1 MDNSNPNNDVEDFD
15 LDEIF
20 EEIST
25 QGISESFKEY
35 CDSLSEFYQYI
46 HVGSRSTLVRA
57 YEDFNF
63 EELSESDTRFV
74 TDALRVANYE
84 PNALRSENVV
94 LFNEPVILSEIIC
107 SSGHYGENEGALR
120 LISYLTMDKKVTT
133 RRKTNLKKAE
143 VTYEV
148 YDLVSGIILPRRC
161 KFIGVRLAT
170 YKSLHTDYKKLERTQ
185 KALNNAV
192 EIPLIEFQNWRKKAQ
207 DINSMLQMKSDEFK
221 SLADDINVL
230 EHQKSHLETSISRS
244 QSALEDIRSD
254 RDEVSK
260 EYEYLTYQYNEQNSK
275 LISINE
281 KLNTSKKLY
290 KEEEDRLKGIKEES
304 ATQSVALQSIKREI
318 ADAKREKNLTTF
330 DTIGHSKETGRQL
343 RGYYGLAI
351 LLLLGLGFMALYIY
365 TNGQKIS
372 SLLPYLVH
380 VSSWDILLSRL
391 PLVAATTLIIGGITG
406 ALFYLIK
413 HIILLNT
420 EKMIML
426 KAGILAEQITNS
438 LDCKGMSE
446 QEILEFKRDTK
457 IKLIMQIFSK
467 NESVEKQSN
476 IVLEVLK
483 AVNAN
488 KG

>member
-46 HVGSRSTLVRA
+46 HVGSRGTLVRA

-260 EYEYLTYQYNEQNSK
+260 EYEYLTW
-275 LISINE
+275 LCCVI
-281 KLNTSKKLY
+281 
-290 KEEEDRLKGIKEES
+290 R
-304 ATQSVALQSIKREI
+304 
-318 ADAKREKNLTTF
+318 
-330 DTIGHSKETGRQL
+330 
-343 RGYYGLAI
+343 
-351 LLLLGLGFMALYIY
+351 
-365 TNGQKIS
+365 
-372 SLLPYLVH
+372 
-380 VSSWDILLSRL
+380 
-391 PLVAATTLIIGGITG
+391 
-406 ALFYLIK
+406 
-413 HIILLNT
+413 T
-420 EKMIML
+420 EN
-426 KAGILAEQITNS
+426 QVVRN
-438 LDCKGMSE
+438 
-446 QEILEFKRDTK
+446 
-457 IKLIMQIFSK
+457 
-467 NESVEKQSN
+467 
-476 IVLEVLK
+476 
-483 AVNAN
+483 
-488 KG
+488 